1 MNTVLSKLIK
11 PIKEVAIIVLGVSI
25 SFFVDK
31 CKNNQQDEEAAKLLL
46 KNLTIDLQKDSFQLE
61 EMCAFSRNIEMVT
74 QHLYDNIEQP
84 LVMEDT
90 LLYSIRRIGA
100 SSEFAPI
107 LTTYEEMKQNGLSK
121 LIKNDK
127 LKRNLYE
134 LYNNYYKDVSVVNQK
149 VSYFADT
156 EISSFLLKN
165 LPYSKDMSLSK
176 AQLAQVVT
184 ITKSDYY
191 RNLLRAALK
200 DKKMNRETYEQTLE
214 KVKIILEIL
223 RKEK

>member
-1 MNTVLSKLIK
+1 MDTVLSKLIK

-31 CKNNQQDEEAAKLLL
+31 CKNNQQDDEAAKLLL

-121 LIKNDK
+121 LIKN
-127 LKRNLYE
+127 E
-134 LYNNYYKDVSVVNQK
+134 DV
-149 VSYFADT
+149 
-156 EISSFLLKN
+156 
-165 LPYSKDMSLSK
+165 
-176 AQLAQVVT
+176 
-184 ITKSDYY
+184 
-191 RNLLRAALK
+191 
-200 DKKMNRETYEQTLE
+200 
-214 KVKIILEIL
+214 
-223 RKEK
+223 

>member
-1 MNTVLSKLIK
+1 MDTVLSKLIK

-31 CKNNQQDEEAAKLLL
+31 CKNNQQDDEAAKLLL

-176 AQLAQVVT
+176 AQLAQVVA